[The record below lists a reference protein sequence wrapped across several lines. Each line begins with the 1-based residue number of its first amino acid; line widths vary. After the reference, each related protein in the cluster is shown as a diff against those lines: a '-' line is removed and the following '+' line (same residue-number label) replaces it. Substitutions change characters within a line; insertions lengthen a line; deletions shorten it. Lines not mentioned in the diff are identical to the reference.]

1 MLIVLPMG
9 LLGIYTRCRAAHETV
24 SVREPPIADGESQGR
39 VESGAGAWHACGVT
53 DIEHLVPAWLNL
65 PEVAQALDL
74 PITRVHSL
82 ISDRSL
88 VSVRVGERG
97 IRSVP
102 AEFLVEGSVLDSLR
116 GTVVVLADSGYEDED
131 IIRWLFTADESLPG
145 RPIDALREGRKTEI
159 RRRAQAAAW

>member
-1 MLIVLPMG
+1 MKLLSGVSQEIRIVSRPCG
-9 LLGIYTRCRAAHETV
+9 
-24 SVREPPIADGESQGR
+24 P
-39 VESGAGAWHACGVT
+39 AGALCRSSSEWSRNASAWHPWTVN
-53 DIEHLVPAWLNL
+53 ELQQLVPAWLNL

-82 ISDRSL
+82 ITERAL
-88 VSVRVGERG
+88 VSVRIGERN

-102 AEFLVEGSVLDSLR
+102 EEFLVDGAILDSLK
-116 GTVVVLADSGYEDED
+116 GTVVVLADSGYGDED
-131 IIRWLFTADESLPG
+131 IIRWLYTEDESLPG

>member
-1 MLIVLPMG
+1 M
-9 LLGIYTRCRAAHETV
+9 
-24 SVREPPIADGESQGR
+24 
-39 VESGAGAWHACGVT
+39 
-53 DIEHLVPAWLNL
+53 NL

-82 ISDRSL
+82 ITERAL
-88 VSVRVGERG
+88 VSVRIGERN

-102 AEFLVEGSVLDSLR
+102 EEFLVDGAILDSLK
-116 GTVVVLADSGYEDED
+116 GTVVVLADSGYGDED
-131 IIRWLFTADESLPG
+131 IIRWLYTEDESLPG